1 MKDIA
6 ASPTITTII
15 AENPP
20 AELLTNAD
28 RLAIMQAGTVIHHGS
43 PRKVIASAGKAIR
56 TAGIRLPAAAAF
68 WADLNR
74 ADLPPFLSLSEI
86 DFVAMPGPVVPSAP
100 LDLSGSS
107 HRCSPVLQFTPF
119 VFPSI

>member
-15 AENPP
+15 AEHHP

-68 WADLNR
+68 WTDLNR
-74 ADLPPFLSLSEI
+74 ADLAPFLSLSEI
-86 DFVAMPGPVVPSAP
+86 YFDDIAGPVVTAP
-100 LDLSGSS
+100 PLGPSGSS
-107 HRCSPVLQFTPF
+107 NCCSQVPLLTEM
-119 VFPSI
+119 